1 MTSLSFFSYNTQM
14 EKRKALMQ
22 LVCACMHTS
31 RLAKSFTHVSAL
43 HVSLWRLKL
52 NVSATKHAFWKE
64 STECL

>member
-1 MTSLSFFSYNTQM
+1 M